1 MREFSAVVL
10 TSSVSEFVD
19 TNEIVLISPLSE
31 RAFVHSVLM
40 TPAKRSNSFVT
51 CKMHDV
57 PLNIW
62 ESLETCWPRLS
73 TNVPLLPPQR
83 LKPLGPGTLML
94 WQSPFRTV
102 PPVLLR
108 ICLAHHEQVSAC
120 TSWKGNH
127 RSSRVILFDYL
138 CKVFINNDKEWG
150 NGEFPRSL
158 LIQVCSV
165 TRGCCKSKPDTVFI
179 TPKRKMTFIC
189 YF

>member
-62 ESLETCWPRLS
+62 ESLDTCWPRLS
-73 TNVPLLPPQR
+73 TSVPLLPPQR

-94 WQSPFRTV
+94 WQYPFQNCASCAT
-102 PPVLLR
+102 
-108 ICLAHHEQVSAC
+108 AHLPC
-120 TSWKGNH
+120 
-127 RSSRVILFDYL
+127 SSRA
-138 CKVFINNDKEWG
+138 
-150 NGEFPRSL
+150 SL
-158 LIQVCSV
+158 GLYVL
-165 TRGCCKSKPDTVFI
+165 
-179 TPKRKMTFIC
+179 KRKPSIKQSNFIWLSVQSI
-189 YF
+189 YKQR